1 VSSWGRLPD
10 EITLTRAEAATVLF
24 ALDEAAELLDPS
36 TPASTALGE
45 AADILVNKFLPDL
58 PDL

>member
-1 VSSWGRLPD
+1 
-10 EITLTRAEAATVLF
+10 LTRAEAATVLF